1 MRNLLLV
8 AIAVILLVSCDKT
21 VNRSAADECESLKQG
36 LISNNET
43 LVKTSLEEI
52 IANLPSTKY
61 TEDNLTALVGSVQ
74 SNCSITATFDCFNC
88 IKTLPPMTE
97 IYLTVGN
104 SATRIVDLSYD
115 DANMIVVK
123 NLH

>member
-1 MRNLLLV
+1 MRNFSLF
-8 AIAVILLVSCDKT
+8 AIVIILLISCDKT
-21 VNRSAADECESLKQG
+21 VNRSATDGCESLKQG
-36 LISNNET
+36 LISNNEA

-104 SATRIVDLSYD
+104 SATRIVDLSYN